1 MLTAWDVE
9 DKIYAWAPKEY
20 RMDWDNTGLLCGRQ
34 DREVRRI
41 LVALDPTFDVCEE
54 AAEVGA
60 DLLVTHHPL
69 IFQPLKCVTDQDAA
83 GKALLYLIGHDIA
96 AINAHTNLDQA
107 VGGVNDCLAEI
118 LGLRDIEVPSP
129 CGMDPAG
136 RPWGLLR
143 CGNVDEMPLRE
154 FAAAVKEK
162 LACSGLRF
170 LDSERPVRRVA
181 VGGGACADELET
193 VRAAGCDTFVTADVK
208 YHQFQDALNMGIN
221 LIDAGHFETENPIC
235 RRLAEYLRR
244 SFPETEVVLS
254 KKHGDPVQFI

>member
-1 MLTAWDVE
+1 MLTARDVE
-9 DKIYAWAPKEY
+9 QKIYAWAAKEY
-20 RMDWDNTGLLCGRQ
+20 QMDWDNTGLLCGREEK
-34 DREVRRI
+34 EVQRI

-54 AAEVGA
+54 AAKIGA

-69 IFQPLKCVTDQDAA
+69 IFQPLRRVTDRDAA
-83 GKALLYLIGHDIA
+83 GKALICLIEHGIA

-107 VGGVNDCLAEI
+107 VGGVNDWLAEI
-118 LGLRDIEVPSP
+118 LQLRDIEVPAP
-129 CGMDPAG
+129 CGVAADG

-143 CGNVDEMPLRE
+143 CGNVDEVPLRE

-162 LACSGLRF
+162 LACPGLRI
-170 LDSERPVRRVA
+170 LDCGCPVRRVA

-208 YHQFQDALNMGIN
+208 YHQFQDAQHLGIN

-235 RRLAEYLRR
+235 LRLADYLRR
-244 SFPETEVVLS
+244 SFPEAEVLLS